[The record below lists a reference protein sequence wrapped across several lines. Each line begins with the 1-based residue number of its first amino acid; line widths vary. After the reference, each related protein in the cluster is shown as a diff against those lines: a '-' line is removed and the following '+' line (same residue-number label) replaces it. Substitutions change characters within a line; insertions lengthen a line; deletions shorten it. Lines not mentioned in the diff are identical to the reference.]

1 MSQPRLHRFARAV
14 VTITPPQPIGLVDG
28 MLLVMIPITGGRLE
42 GELIAD
48 IMPGG
53 ADWLRSGN
61 DGRIIVDA
69 RYAIRTADGT
79 IIQVLNK
86 GSAAASVPGQ
96 PMWSTPHFTAPA
108 GPHEWLNH
116 GAYVSAITGNVGDDS
131 IVVEYFRTV

>member
-1 MSQPRLHRFARAV
+1 MSQPSLHRFARGV
-14 VTITPPQPIGLVDG
+14 VTITPPQPIDMVDG
-28 MLLVMIPITGGRLE
+28 MMLVMIPITGGQFE
-42 GELIAD
+42 GELTAE

-69 RYAIRTADGT
+69 RYAIRTSDGT
-79 IIQVLNK
+79 IIQVLNQ

-96 PMWSTPHFTAPA
+96 PMWATPRITAPA

-116 GAYVSAITGNVGDDS
+116 GAYVSAISGNAGDDS